1 MPADQFP
8 HNESTARTG
17 LKLQSLLGLVKATAA
32 YSDLSKRHRGGRPAR
47 AFGAAHRELREKMP
61 MPNTS
66 EVTATILRL
75 ISTGITERDLLA
87 AVSC

>member
-1 MPADQFP
+1 
-8 HNESTARTG
+8 
-17 LKLQSLLGLVKATAA
+17 
-32 YSDLSKRHRGGRPAR
+32 
-47 AFGAAHRELREKMP
+47 

-75 ISTGITERDLLA
+75 ICTGITERDLLA